1 MSPQTATVPMVAIQP
16 DAVAC
21 SVQTLLYGVY
31 VVSFF
36 HCLRWLVFDPE
47 GRKFRHWPMTIV
59 TVALFVLMT
68 LNVAAMFR
76 LMLLALEGDSG
87 SPAYSTTYIVSAGI
101 GVTILLI
108 VDGVLIYRC
117 WIIYRDHDSWLIIII
132 PLSFL
137 WIADLVSAIVGIIL
151 LALNHGWPSAQQQNS
166 RYSYGLNI
174 VYTTF
179 FSCEIA
185 INVYA
190 TSAIALRIIRVTK
203 WDGRRNSGRLYKIG
217 LILVESGVLFTIT
230 CVLSLCL
237 KVLATGMGN
246 LTSFIMNAINLNTA
260 GITFNL
266 ILIRVGKERLQPSD
280 ASQDASKTTALLTT
294 VQFSASTQTSESEPR
309 NDNVAL
315 C

>member
-1 MSPQTATVPMVAIQP
+1 MSPQTATVPMVAIQL
-16 DAVAC
+16 AIEC
-21 SVQTLLYGVY
+21 SVQALLYGVY

-36 HCLRWLVFDPE
+36 HCLRWLVSDPE
-47 GRKFRHWPMTIV
+47 GRKFRRWPMTIV

-68 LNVAAMFR
+68 LDVAAMFR

-87 SPAYSTTYIVSAGI
+87 SPAYTTTYIVSAGI
-101 GVTILLI
+101 GVAILLI

-117 WIIYRDHDSWLIIII
+117 WIIYQRVRNSWLIIIL

-137 WIADLVSAIVGIIL
+137 WTADLVSAIAGITL
-151 LALNHGWPSAQQQNS
+151 LAQEQDS
-166 RYSYGLNI
+166 RYSYGPHRFNI
-174 VYTTF
+174 VTYTIF
-179 FSCEIA
+179 FVCEIA

-190 TSAIALRIIRVTK
+190 TSAIVLRIIRVTK

-217 LILVESGVLFTIT
+217 LILVESGLLFTIT
-230 CVLSLCL
+230 CVLSLCF

-246 LTSFIMNAINLNTA
+246 LQLTSFIMNVINVNTA

-266 ILIRVGKERLQPSD
+266 IIIRIGKEKLQPSE
-280 ASQDASKTTALLTT
+280 ASQAYANKTTILLTT
-294 VQFSASTQTSESEPR
+294 VQFSASTSESEPR
-309 NDNVAL
+309 DDNVAP

>member
-1 MSPQTATVPMVAIQP
+1 
-16 DAVAC
+16 
-21 SVQTLLYGVY
+21 
-31 VVSFF
+31 
-36 HCLRWLVFDPE
+36 
-47 GRKFRHWPMTIV
+47 
-59 TVALFVLMT
+59 MT

-87 SPAYSTTYIVSAGI
+87 SPAYATTYIVSAGI
-101 GVTILLI
+101 GVAILLI

-151 LALNHGWPSAQQQNS
+151 LALNHGWPSVQQPNS

-179 FSCEIA
+179 FICEIA

-266 ILIRVGKERLQPSD
+266 ILIRVGKEKLRPSE
-280 ASQDASKTTALLTT
+280 ASQAYANKTTILLTT
-294 VQFSASTQTSESEPR
+294 VQFSAVSTPGQTSESEPP
-309 NDNVAL
+309 
-315 C
+315 